1 MIPRT
6 NLLTRDV
13 PVEAPEGIVYSTSP
27 VTAEGVDLVSY
38 FTKGPELEIVFA
50 EIAGCALAKEVG
62 LPVANVAACV
72 VDEIVL
78 AGSVGVPDAIR
89 YIGPWLSR
97 RQKITNFND
106 LFDSIVVDVWLANKD
121 RNIGN
126 VVGRPR
132 AGSSSIDLVF
142 IDFEKS
148 ATLRPNPTVLSTLLE
163 PRLLWPSGE
172 LGEVLRATRPLHPPL
187 GIVHQINQFTEELCG
202 QIITEVVDAIGSPVE
217 WRENSTHAL
226 LQRANRIKDLA
237 EEVWRTA

>member
-6 NLLTRDV
+6 DLLTRDV
-13 PVEAPEGIVYSTSP
+13 PVEAPEGIIYSTSP
-27 VTAEGVDLVSY
+27 VTAEGVDQISY

-62 LPVANVAACV
+62 LPVGDVAACV
-72 VDEIVL
+72 VDEDVW
-78 AGSVGVPDAIR
+78 AGSVGVRDAIR

-97 RQKITNFND
+97 PQKIINFND

-126 VVGRPR
+126 VVGKPR
-132 AGSSSIDLVF
+132 VGSSSIELVF

-148 ATLRPNPTVLSTLLE
+148 ATLRPNPTVLSTMLE

-172 LGEVLRATRPLHPPL
+172 LGEALRVGRPLHPPVA
-187 GIVHQINQFTEELCG
+187 IVRQINQVTEERCA
-202 QIITEVVDAIGSPVE
+202 QIIAEVVTAIGSPVE
-217 WRENSTHAL
+217 WQENSVHAL
-226 LQRANRIKDLA
+226 IQRASRIQQLA
-237 EEVWRTA
+237 EEVWRAA